1 MTDATE
7 TGGTAAKPLGLW
19 MATALVVGSMIG
31 SGVFLLP
38 ATLAPYGAASLV
50 GWAITLCGALLLAG
64 TFARLA
70 IANPATGGPYAYVHR
85 SFGNLAGFGIAW
97 SYWISIWTGMAAIAV
112 AFAGSVGAIVPAV
125 AASPVLGAACALCA
139 LWICAAINII
149 GMREAGGAQVVLTA
163 LKLLPLLLFG
173 LLALWFVDTS
183 HYRPFNPTTQTWPQ
197 VAQATV
203 ILTMWAFGGLE
214 VATVPAGAI
223 RDPQRTIP
231 RATLLGTLLA
241 GVATIL
247 ACTVVIGL
255 VPGAELARSG
265 APMADAA
272 GRLWGPGAALGLA
285 VLMAISTF
293 GSINGWAMVGA
304 QVSLAAAND
313 GLFPARFARRDA
325 RGVPVFGVATGAVL
339 ASALVLCNYN
349 RALVDLFTF
358 ILLLSTAG
366 LLLPYAACSLAWL
379 RHGRGGGRVVATL
392 ALLYS
397 LYALVGA
404 GAEALA
410 WGVVLLLAGLPVYV
424 WIRRS
429 TPTTR

>member
-50 GWAITLCGALLLAG
+50 GWAITLCGALLLAA

-70 IANPATGGPYAYVHR
+70 IANPTTGGPYAYVHR

-139 LWICAAINII
+139 LWVCAAINII

-163 LKLLPLLLFG
+163 LKLLPLLLLG

-293 GSINGWAMVGA
+293 GAINGWAMVGA

-366 LLLPYAACSLAWL
+366 LLLPYAACSAAWP
-379 RHGRGGGRVVATL
+379 R
-392 ALLYS
+392 
-397 LYALVGA
+397 
-404 GAEALA
+404 
-410 WGVVLLLAGLPVYV
+410 
-424 WIRRS
+424 
-429 TPTTR
+429 

>member
-1 MTDATE
+1 
-7 TGGTAAKPLGLW
+7 
-19 MATALVVGSMIG
+19 
-31 SGVFLLP
+31 
-38 ATLAPYGAASLV
+38 
-50 GWAITLCGALLLAG
+50 
-64 TFARLA
+64 
-70 IANPATGGPYAYVHR
+70 
-85 SFGNLAGFGIAW
+85 
-97 SYWISIWTGMAAIAV
+97 
-112 AFAGSVGAIVPAV
+112 
-125 AASPVLGAACALCA
+125 
-139 LWICAAINII
+139 
-149 GMREAGGAQVVLTA
+149 
-163 LKLLPLLLFG
+163 
-173 LLALWFVDTS
+173 
-183 HYRPFNPTTQTWPQ
+183 
-197 VAQATV
+197 
-203 ILTMWAFGGLE
+203 MWAFGGLE

-247 ACTVVIGL
+247 ACTVVMGL

-293 GSINGWAMVGA
+293 GAINGWAMVGA

-397 LYALVGA
+397 CLLYTSRCV
-404 GAEALA
+404 
-410 WGVVLLLAGLPVYV
+410 
-424 WIRRS
+424 
-429 TPTTR
+429 